1 MWQLKLREKNFNCE
15 AVETWNDVGYSQDKM
30 PVVYIGI
37 GSNLGDKKENIRT
50 SIELIKEK
58 CKIIKVSSL
67 YETEPIGYKNQ
78 DMFLN
83 CAIKAETELKPLE
96 LLGFLQSIEKKI
108 GRIRTIKN
116 GPRTIDLDILF
127 YNKKIINKEKLI
139 VPHPRLHERLF
150 VLGPLKEISPYFVHP
165 ALKET
170 IKDLHIKKI
179 HLRSK

>member
-1 MWQLKLREKNFNCE
+1 M
-15 AVETWNDVGYSQDKM
+15 
-30 PVVYIGI
+30 VVCYLGI
-37 GSNLGDKKENIRT
+37 GSNLGNKDETIRK
-50 SIELIKEK
+50 SIKLMEEK
-58 CKIIKVSSL
+58 CKILKGSSL
-67 YETEPIGYKNQ
+67 YETNPVGYKDQ
-78 DMFLN
+78 DLFLN